1 MYRCVRRKKRG
12 FAGLGSGVW
21 GGEMESF
28 FSCVSRP
35 TWLCH
40 ARS

>member
-12 FAGLGSGVW
+12 FAGLGNGVW

-28 FSCVSRP
+28 FLV
-35 TWLCH
+35 
-40 ARS
+40 